1 MWSIPIRKY
10 SAVTPCGLKRLRAR
24 RPGRNERGQGILEYV
39 LVLAV
44 VIGIFLIFA
53 KPFMAKYKG
62 QYEKLF
68 KGGVFAEDS
77 SGSKFYYYPVR

>member
-1 MWSIPIRKY
+1 MWNIPTRKF
-10 SAVTPCGLKRLRAR
+10 SAATRSAGKFSRAR
-24 RPGRNERGQGILEYV
+24 IGAGERGQGILEYV

-44 VIGIFLIFA
+44 VIGIFLLLA

-77 SGSKFYYYPVR
+77 SGSKFYYFPVR

>member
-1 MWSIPIRKY
+1 MWSIRTRKC
-10 SAVTPCGLKRLRAR
+10 SAVTRSAAERG
-24 RPGRNERGQGILEYV
+24 PGRALRNELGQGILEYV

-44 VIGIFLIFA
+44 VIGIFLVLA
-53 KPFMAKYKG
+53 KPYMAKFNK

-77 SGSKFYYYPVR
+77 TGSKFYYFPVR